1 MKNSIKKAVWL
12 RVAVIFF
19 ALVISGVSTI
29 GGLTAINRYNASTT
43 QATDLYIMAL
53 DAEKAHFSWVE
64 NLSSAINFDTELDVY
79 KRQDVADVSASD
91 ASEAHPTRSS
101 NAAKAAAE
109 IILQFIGRFPP
120 F

>member
-64 NLSSAINFDTELDVY
+64 NLSSAINFDTEFTGSMDYTSCSLGNWLYQYRYGDNSGCP
-79 KRQDVADVSASD
+79 DHNADRRNKADS
-91 ASEAHPTRSS
+91 SEYP
-101 NAAKAAAE
+101 
-109 IILQFIGRFPP
+109 
-120 F
+120 